1 MPVTPAIS
9 GGFLGWLMDKI
20 NYIMGEMKFLK
31 FFDQV
36 KQEAKKV
43 FWPSKKELVAS
54 SAIVFISVLIF
65 SLLIM
70 VLDYTIHNVIN
81 FLLNIGK

>member
-1 MPVTPAIS
+1 
-9 GGFLGWLMDKI
+9 
-20 NYIMGEMKFLK
+20 MKVFK
-31 FFDQV
+31 FFEQV

-43 FWPSKKELVAS
+43 FWPGKKELLAS
-54 SAIVFISVLIF
+54 SLIVFGSVLIF

-70 VLDYTIHNVIN
+70 VLDYSIHNLIG